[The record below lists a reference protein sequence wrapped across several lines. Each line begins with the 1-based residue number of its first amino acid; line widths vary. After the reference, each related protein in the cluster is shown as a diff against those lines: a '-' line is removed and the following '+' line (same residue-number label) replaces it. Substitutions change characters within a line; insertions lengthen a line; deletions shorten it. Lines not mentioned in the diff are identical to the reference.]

1 MENTNLFEEET
12 KLRKE
17 AEEDFYWGNLHL
29 ASFLYEQGR
38 ISEAEEIYSKI
49 SGEDD
54 TAGDSNA

>member
-29 ASFLYEQGR
+29 ARFL
-38 ISEAEEIYSKI
+38 ISASLLLVR
-49 SGEDD
+49 
-54 TAGDSNA
+54 